1 MPENGAAA
9 APFIVAISTDSTAS
23 LFSGVR
29 AAGRRGVSGGPRRH
43 DGPICD
49 CQLMDGKGDW
59 LVIMPAMN
67 YRWELMLKD
76 GRARTVTL
84 GRFTL
89 MLIE

>member
-1 MPENGAAA
+1 
-9 APFIVAISTDSTAS
+9 
-23 LFSGVR
+23 
-29 AAGRRGVSGGPRRH
+29 
-43 DGPICD
+43 
-49 CQLMDGKGDW
+49 MDGKGDW
-59 LVIMPAMN
+59 LVTMPAMN